1 MGSQAGLPPDEL
13 PCGYLPNLRL
23 IGEALN
29 ACKDEASATK
39 AAITSKL
46 KTILMVRPNRNTK

>member
-1 MGSQAGLPPDEL
+1 V
-13 PCGYLPNLRL
+13 RL

-29 ACKDEASATK
+29 ACKDEASATNDQ

-46 KTILMVRPNRNTK
+46 KTILMVRPNRNAK